1 MSLNGFIEFAPKS
14 AVLLAFLF
22 LSFPLNL
29 VNGYSFFLDS
39 PLRTTLNGS
48 FIESYSF
55 WWTSLTYLPPFFFLL
70 LILVFTIK
78 NLSLGVRNLHL
89 YLLLLLLVYL
99 PEVVDYTPLNV
110 IDLTTSYSNYGLNR
124 LLTNTL
130 NKYHPL
136 VFYFSTCA
144 LLSVSYIYV
153 TEVMR
158 SNTTFKTPSALKYW
172 GYTSLL
178 AVLVNLLSL
187 FMGSWWALQEG
198 TWGGWW
204 NWDSSEVLGLEVSFV
219 ALSLSH
225 SYYRIRHCEK
235 FLLKCAWLIFL
246 LITSYFF
253 IQLNFE
259 LVSHNFGSKF
269 FFFFNNNL
277 FSIEVILSLLLGITA
292 TFRYY
297 RYSSE
302 IELVF
307 LSRWARI
314 GTTATLSLFKN
325 YLPSLILAWLFLGY
339 KPLMNY
345 FSWNFLGLN
354 LFNYDSSIQTTNL
367 LIFIGLL
374 LWAMTYTT
382 RSFLFCAYLIAFSTN
397 WIWLLLL
404 LFTFSTATTRIHG
417 LILTFTALNL
427 TLADLFPVYW
437 FTQTPYLN
445 TFSSSATSWVSEV
458 SVAADTYSWDFV
470 KGISTL
476 STRTA
481 SSWDTISLMNTPST
495 NFFSLE
501 LFNSTSLNYYE
512 LGISYTTAY
521 LEFQLPLTPTLASV
535 FLLGGLYL
543 FFLQRITRI
552 CIF

>member
-1 MSLNGFIEFAPKS
+1 MSLNGFTEFASKL
-14 AVLLAFLF
+14 AVVLVSLF
-22 LSFPLNL
+22 LSLPFNL
-29 VNGYSFFLDS
+29 VNGYSIFLDS

-55 WWTSLTYLPPFFFLL
+55 WWTSLTYLPPFFFLF

-89 YLLLLLLVYL
+89 YSLLLFLVYL

-136 VFYFSTCA
+136 VFYFSACA
-144 LLSVSYIYV
+144 LLSASYIYT
-153 TEVMR
+153 TEVTYSHR
-158 SNTTFKTPSALKYW
+158 TFKTPSALKYW
-172 GYTSLL
+172 ERNSWLI
-178 AVLVNLLSL
+178 VLVNLFSL

-204 NWDSSEVLGLEVSFV
+204 NWDSSEVLGLEVSLI
-219 ALSLSH
+219 ALSLNH

-235 FLLKCAWLIFL
+235 FLLKCAWLISL

-277 FSIEVILSLLLGITA
+277 FSIEVILSLLLTLLT

-302 IELVF
+302 IELTF
-307 LSRWARI
+307 LDRCI
-314 GTTATLSLFKN
+314 QINTTATLSLFKN
-325 YLPSLILAWLFLGY
+325 YLPFLILAWLFLGY

-354 LFNYDSSIQTTNL
+354 LFNYDSSLQTINL
-367 LIFIGLL
+367 LLLIGLL
-374 LWAMTYTT
+374 LWAMTYTKHP
-382 RSFLFCAYLIAFSTN
+382 LLLCAHFTSLSVN
-397 WIWLLLL
+397 WIWILLLT
-404 LFTFSTATTRIHG
+404 FTFSTMTTRVHG
-417 LILTFTALNL
+417 LIVTFTVLNL

-437 FTQTPYLN
+437 FTQIPYLN
-445 TFSSSATSWVSEV
+445 TFLPSATSWVSEL
-458 SVAADTYSWDFV
+458 SAAADTYSWDLV
-470 KGISTL
+470 RGISTL
-476 STRTA
+476 STRTT
-481 SSWDTISLMNTPST
+481 SSWDTISLMNAPST

-501 LFNSTSLNYYE
+501 LSNSRSLNYYE
-512 LGISYTTAY
+512 LGASYTIAY
-521 LEFQLPLTPTLASV
+521 LEFQLPLTPTLVYV
-535 FLLGGLYL
+535 FLLGAFYL
-543 FFLQRITRI
+543 FFLRRTAST